1 MVGEVEQVE
10 DDHFWNDDSLEEV
23 YRVVLQ
29 LQHRSSYNKNVAE
42 AGSAM
47 EKVMNLSTTCISFV
61 HSINAKC
68 IIFQNDPIPVLLG
81 PDIMQIL

>member
-23 YRVVLQ
+23 YRVALQ
-29 LQHRSSYNKNVAE
+29 LQHRSSYNKNAAE

-47 EKVMNLSTTCISFV
+47 EKVMNLSTYISSV
-61 HSINAKC
+61 HCINAKC

>member
-1 MVGEVEQVE
+1 MLVGEVEQVA

-23 YRVVLQ
+23 YRVALQ
-29 LQHRSSYNKNVAE
+29 LQHRSSYNKNAAE
-42 AGSAM
+42 AGSANV
-47 EKVMNLSTTCISFV
+47 KVMNLSTYISSV